1 MREEAVARQPIARL
15 RPRVIPSPRSLVSS
29 AVVIAGALCLA
40 AWYFTHD
47 WIAGLAVLV
56 LWAGWRYLPHED
68 GPPVLAMAFTFQWV
82 QVTIGMF
89 YHGLTGRSLDAV
101 ELSDYRPMVLIGL
114 GCLAA
119 LLLGLTRGMRLVR
132 RPARGRIGRSAGRS

>member
-1 MREEAVARQPIARL
+1 MREEAAAAGPIARL
-15 RPRVIPSPRSLVSS
+15 RPRVIPPPRSLVSGE
-29 AVVIAGALCLA
+29 AVIAGALCLA
-40 AWYFTHD
+40 AWYFTRD

-56 LWAGWRYLPHED
+56 LWAGWRYLPRED
-68 GPPVLAMAFTFQWV
+68 GPPVLAMAFTFQWL

-114 GCLAA
+114 GCLVA
-119 LLLGLTRGMRLVR
+119 LLLGLKLGMRLVR
-132 RPARGRIGRSAGRS
+132 RPSPAAAREDRA